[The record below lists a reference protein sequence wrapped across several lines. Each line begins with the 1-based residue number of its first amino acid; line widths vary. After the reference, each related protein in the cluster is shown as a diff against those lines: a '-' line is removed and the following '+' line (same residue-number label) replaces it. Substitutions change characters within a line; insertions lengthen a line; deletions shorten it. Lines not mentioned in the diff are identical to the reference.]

1 MSNAYKLILVLLL
14 ILAVGLLFLP
24 ESNHSE
30 KVNPEQLFQKINS
43 TSRFLSPDHVA
54 EKMINE
60 DPTIFLIDVR
70 SGDQYA
76 DYSLPGAF
84 NIPLDEMAL
93 PDWEDYFMQDGVD
106 VVLFSNSDLH
116 ADQAWIIA
124 SRMGYENLYVL
135 KGGLNLWFKDI
146 MQPTLPP
153 ETAPTEAFDL
163 YSFRRAACIHFGGGS
178 IETSVS
184 DVDQEPIKLI
194 KREKKVISE
203 GGC

>member
-14 ILAVGLLFLP
+14 ILAFGLLLLP

-30 KVNPEQLFQKINS
+30 EVNPDQLFKKITS

-54 EKMINE
+54 EKLINE
-60 DPTIFLIDVR
+60 DPSIFLIDVR

-93 PDWEDYFMQDGVD
+93 PDWEDYFSQDGVD

-116 ADQAWIIA
+116 ADQAWILA
-124 SRMGYENLYVL
+124 SRLGYKNLYVL
-135 KGGLNLWFKDI
+135 KGGLNQWFKDI

-153 ETAPTEAFDL
+153 ETASTEEFDL
-163 YSFRRAACIHFGGGS
+163 YSFRKAAYQHFGGGAA
-178 IETSVS
+178 IEVGSNQS
-184 DVDQEPIKLI
+184 QEQVTVI
-194 KREKKVISE
+194 KRKKKAVAE

>member
-14 ILAVGLLFLP
+14 ILAVGLLFLL

-84 NIPLDEMAL
+84 NIPLDEIAL
-93 PDWEDYFMQDGVD
+93 PDWEDYFLQDGKD

-116 ADQAWIIA
+116 AEQAWIIA
-124 SRMGYENLYVL
+124 SRLGYENIYVL
-135 KGGLNLWFKDI
+135 KGGLNQWFKDI
-146 MQPTLPP
+146 MQPIAPP
-153 ETAPTEAFDL
+153 ETASSEEFDL
-163 YSFRRAACIHFGGGS
+163 YSFRKAARQHFGGGAV
-178 IETSVS
+178 IETGS
-184 DVDQEPIKLI
+184 DQSKAEVTVV
-194 KREKKVISE
+194 KRKKRAVAE

>member
-24 ESNHSE
+24 ESNRSE
-30 KVNPEQLFQKINS
+30 KVTPELLFQKINS

-54 EKMINE
+54 EKLINE
-60 DPTIFLIDVR
+60 DPSIFLIDVR

-84 NIPLDEMAL
+84 NIPLDEMAM
-93 PDWEDYFMQDGVD
+93 PDWEDYFSQDGVD

-116 ADQAWIIA
+116 AEQAWIIA
-124 SRMGYENLYVL
+124 SRLGYENLYVL
-135 KGGLNLWFKDI
+135 KGGLNQWFKDI
-146 MQPTLPP
+146 MQPTAPA
-153 ETAPTEAFDL
+153 ETASTAEFDL
-163 YSFRRAACIHFGGGS
+163 YSFRKAARQHFGGGAV
-178 IETSVS
+178 IESGS
-184 DVDQEPIKLI
+184 DQPKQEVTVV
-194 KREKKVISE
+194 KRKKKVVAE

>member
-14 ILAVGLLFLP
+14 ILAVGLVFLP
-24 ESNHSE
+24 ELNHSE
-30 KVNPEQLFQKINS
+30 KVQPEQLFQKINS

-54 EKMINE
+54 EKIINE
-60 DPTIFLIDVR
+60 DPSIFLIDVR

-93 PDWEDYFMQDGVD
+93 PDWEAYFTQDGVD
-106 VVLFSNSDLH
+106 IVLFSNSDLH
-116 ADQAWIIA
+116 AEQAWIIA

-135 KGGLNLWFKDI
+135 KGGLNQWFKDI
-146 MQPTLPP
+146 MQPTAPP
-153 ETAPTEAFDL
+153 ETASTEAFDL
-163 YSFRRAACIHFGGGS
+163 YSFRKAARQHFGGGAI
-178 IETSVS
+178 IETGS
-184 DVDQEPIKLI
+184 DQPKTEVTVV
-194 KREKKVISE
+194 KRKKKAVAE